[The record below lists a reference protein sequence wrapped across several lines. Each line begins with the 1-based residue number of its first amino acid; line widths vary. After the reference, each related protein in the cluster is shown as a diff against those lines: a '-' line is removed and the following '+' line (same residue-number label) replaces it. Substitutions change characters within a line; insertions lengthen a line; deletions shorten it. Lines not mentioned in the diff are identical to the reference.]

1 MANCFDNDSD
11 SLGKRV
17 ANGLLDKADIL
28 LLKCSNSLISNHL
41 LKGKLRR
48 TKSAVS
54 KELKGSIPD
63 RSILTKV
70 PPRIDSLDSES
81 MI

>member
-1 MANCFDNDSD
+1 MANCFDDESD

-54 KELKGSIPD
+54 KELKSAAVEGSIF
-63 RSILTKV
+63 T
-70 PPRIDSLDSES
+70 
-81 MI
+81 